1 MSRNIGEQGSNGGP
15 RRAYGLQFDDP
26 VKRVSCSSIDEF
38 FRDSDYDQDKVREIQ
53 KIHEKARMERIRRKI
68 EDAEEKGKR
77 ALADHLRLQRQSSF
91 EFLSDVM
98 RDIDKFEKKCPEYK
112 EILKKH

>member
-68 EDAEEKGKR
+68 EDAEEKGKQNEKLEV
-77 ALADHLRLQRQSSF
+77 AKNL
-91 EFLSDVM
+91 LSENI
-98 RDIDKFEKKCPEYK
+98 DINVISKSTGLSID
-112 EILKKH
+112 EINNLK